1 MSLDEYARKRSFHCT
16 PEPSGAPIPQPGRQR
31 GTRFFIQR
39 HHARRL
45 HYDLRLEIAGALKSW
60 AVPKGPTL
68 DPAEKRL
75 AVQVED
81 HPLEYGDFEGT
92 IPQGNY
98 GAGSVT
104 LWDRGTYELLGEKT
118 VEEQLE
124 RGDLKFRLHGEK
136 LAGEFALVRMK
147 DRGKGK
153 EWLLLKKKDFAAKP
167 GWDAEQ
173 DLRSV
178 SRPAADPA
186 SLPGA
191 TAAAFPDVFPPMLAV
206 PAELLPHGP
215 EWLYEVKWDGV
226 RALCF
231 IHGNRVRLI
240 SRTGKAMDRQY
251 PELAAI
257 RQQVA
262 ADTAILDGEVVALDD
277 SGKPSF
283 ALLQPRMM
291 AGGSSAAGLAR
302 AHPVQLFVFDLLYLN
317 GYDLRHVP
325 LYLRQQALAS
335 ILKLAG
341 PARVSETFPGNEQKL
356 LEAVRQQG
364 LEGVVAK
371 RASSFYESKRSPQW
385 LKVKVVAQQDFV
397 ICGYLEGER
406 NYFASLV
413 LGIYDH
419 GELRYAGN
427 VGTGFDQELLRKIHQ
442 RLQPLVTPR
451 YPFPASP
458 EIGGRLFWTRP
469 ELVCSVRFSAWT
481 RENRLRAPVFLGL
494 RSDVAP
500 RDCVRESTVP
510 SPPATTGL
518 PGEPEETAPAP
529 AVKPSLLSGRQNEV
543 FVAVDGRRL
552 KFTNL
557 NKVFYPREAYTKRD
571 VINFYDEVAE
581 LILPHLRGRP
591 LSLKR
596 YPNGIDGEY
605 FFQKQAADS
614 FPTWLRTE
622 AVFSGH
628 NQAPTHFV
636 VADDR
641 ATLLY
646 LANLACIDQN
656 PWLSRVGSLENPD
669 FILIDLDPH
678 GCEYDRIVEAAQ
690 LVRQKLELLE
700 LEGHPKTT
708 GGDGMHIYVPV
719 EPRYSYAQTR
729 TFAEIL
735 ARLLSNERPDLFTT
749 PRPVARREKGKV
761 YFDYLQNAEAKTI
774 SAPYV
779 LRAYPGAPVSTPL
792 SWREVTRGLSPSQF
806 HMGNV
811 RERFQ
816 RLGDLFRPVLERPQR
831 IENSLNK
838 MEELVRAAA
847 AAR

>member
-1 MSLDEYARKRSFHCT
+1 
-16 PEPSGAPIPQPGRQR
+16 
-31 GTRFFIQR
+31 
-39 HHARRL
+39 L
-45 HYDLRLEIAGALKSW
+45 HYDLRLEIAGTLKSW

-81 HPLEYGDFEGT
+81 HPLDYGDFEGT

-118 VEEQLE
+118 GEEQLE

-167 GWDAEQ
+167 GWDAEH

-206 PAELLPHGP
+206 AAESLPHGP

-257 RQQVA
+257 RRQVA
-262 ADTAILDGEVVALDD
+262 ADTVILDGEVVALDE

-302 AHPVQLFVFDLLYLN
+302 AHPVKLFVFDLLYLN

-325 LYLRQQALAS
+325 LYLRKQTLAS
-335 ILKLAG
+335 ILKLAD

-371 RASSFYESKRSPQW
+371 RASSLYESRRSPQW

-406 NYFASLV
+406 DYFASLV

-419 GELRYAGN
+419 DELRYAGN
-427 VGTGFDQELLRKIHQ
+427 VGTGFDQDLLRQIHR

-451 YPFPASP
+451 CPFPASA
-458 EIGGRLFWTRP
+458 EISGRVFWTRP

-494 RSDVAP
+494 RSDVGP
-500 RDCVRESTVP
+500 QDCVRESAAP
-510 SPPATTGL
+510 SPLATAGL
-518 PGEPEETAPAP
+518 PGEREETAAPPHHVQNRDVVGTRAPPPRHVQNRDVVGTPAP
-529 AVKPSLLSGRQNEV
+529 ARALTPPLLSGKQNEV

-571 VINFYDEVAE
+571 VINFYDGVAE

-605 FFQKQAADS
+605 FFQKEAAGS
-614 FPTWLRTE
+614 FPAWLRTE
-622 AVFSGH
+622 AVFSEH

-656 PWLSRVGSLENPD
+656 PWLSRVGSLQNPD

-700 LEGHPKTT
+700 MEGHPKTT

-735 ARLLSNERPDLFTT
+735 ARLLSSERPDLFTT
-749 PRPVARREKGKV
+749 PRAVARREKGKV
-761 YFDYLQNAEAKTI
+761 YFDYLQNAEGKTI